1 MPSRVEIIH
10 LASPL
15 LRHHFLVTRLLGM
28 QKAKN
33 HEIARLPIRS
43 QMIAR
48 QSSKALIRLP
58 LVRNYVGRA
67 YWWAQNPYASQRPRI
82 ASAPGHTVLKLLPE
96 KHCSG
101 SLATSS
107 AWEGRK
113 SLTLFSFLLMVFL
126 IPTLT
131 PGFHLEVDFPVDQR
145 CFIFSVLACS
155 VKVYN
160 ECTTLCKKC

>member
-1 MPSRVEIIH
+1 MPSRVEIIN

-15 LRHHFLVTRLLGM
+15 FRHHFLVTRLLGM

-48 QSSKALIRLP
+48 QSSKAPIRLP

-67 YWWAQNPYASQRPRI
+67 YWWAQNPYASQRPRTHSPKVTPRE
-82 ASAPGHTVLKLLPE
+82 ALLWKLGYLQRMR
-96 KHCSG
+96 
-101 SLATSS
+101 
-107 AWEGRK
+107 RK
-113 SLTLFSFLLMVFL
+113 KEPDSFFILIDGFL